1 MSASWIRSVDGGA
14 ARLPPLGEAEH
25 DALADFPSE
34 REAMPAG
41 PPAAV
46 AHRPSGVTM
55 RVAPLSPGIAVGLVL
70 VLLFGAGSAA
80 LIGVLATDRAAVSMR
95 NSFASVQP

>member
-14 ARLPPLGEAEH
+14 AGVPPLGEGQH
-25 DALADFPSE
+25 NALADFPSE
-34 REAMPAG
+34 REAMPAE
-41 PPAAV
+41 PSAVV

-55 RVAPLSPGIAVGLVL
+55 RVAPLSPGIAVGLVM

-80 LIGVLATDRAAVSMR
+80 LIGLLATGPGAPPTPGSFAAV
-95 NSFASVQP
+95 QP

>member
-1 MSASWIRSVDGGA
+1 
-14 ARLPPLGEAEH
+14 
-25 DALADFPSE
+25 
-34 REAMPAG
+34 
-41 PPAAV
+41 
-46 AHRPSGVTM
+46 M
-55 RVAPLSPGIAVGLVL
+55 RVAPLSPGIAAGLVL